1 MTRFRRWKSGTV
13 AVMAM
18 AVTTGI
24 VAPIF
29 ASVPATAQLIR
40 EQNGEY
46 NGTISIPAG
55 VTIPVTYD
63 KNRVVVTPN
72 ETTPLKLRIARN
84 IVDRNRKV
92 LIPEGTEIQG
102 QLEPATRNSEKGSR
116 FVAQELV
123 FSNGDRQSIDA
134 SSRIITKKQK
144 ITKGTN
150 TGTVV
155 QDAAIGAGAASLIAV
170 ITGNHRVHAIEPILG
185 AGAGTAA
192 SLLLRRNEA
201 EVVVIDPQ
209 RGDLN
214 LTLRSNLQLSHY

>member
-1 MTRFRRWKSGTV
+1 MTCFRRWKSGTV

-192 SLLLRRNEA
+192 SLLLRRKEA

>member
-1 MTRFRRWKSGTV
+1 MTRFRRWKFGTV

-24 VAPIF
+24 VAPVF
-29 ASVPATAQLIR
+29 APVPANAQLIR

-46 NGTISIPAG
+46 NGSISIPAG

-63 KNRVVVTPN
+63 KDKVVVTPN

-84 IVDRNRKV
+84 IVDRNRNV
-92 LIPEGTEIQG
+92 LIPEGTEIKG
-102 QLEPATRNSEKGSR
+102 QLEPATRNSEKGSQ

-134 SSRIITKKQK
+134 SSRIITKKER
-144 ITKGTN
+144 ITKGAD
-150 TGTVV
+150 TGRVV
-155 QDAAIGAGAASLIAV
+155 QDAAIGAGAASLIAL

-192 SLLLRRNEA
+192 SVLLRRKEA
-201 EVVVIDPQ
+201 EVVVINPQ

-214 LTLRSNLQLSHY
+214 LTLRSNLQLSRY

>member
-1 MTRFRRWKSGTV
+1 MTCFRRWKSGTV
-13 AVMAM
+13 AVMAI
-18 AVTTGI
+18 AVTTSI

-29 ASVPATAQLIR
+29 TPVPATAQLIR
-40 EQNGEY
+40 EDNGQY

-92 LIPEGTEIQG
+92 LIPEGTEIKG
-102 QLEPATRNSEKGSR
+102 QLEPATRNSEKGSQ
-116 FVAQELV
+116 FIAQELV

-134 SSRIITKKQK
+134 SSRIITKKER
-144 ITKGTN
+144 ITKGAD
-150 TGTVV
+150 TGRVV
-155 QDAAIGAGAASLIAV
+155 QDAAIGAGAASLIAL
-170 ITGNHRVHAIEPILG
+170 ITGNHKVHAIEPILG

-192 SLLLRRNEA
+192 SVLLRRKEA